1 MNLNIPTTS
10 SELTVGHTNTLSSSL
25 TGARLRDFLFGKFIL
40 VNAVLAISIIFL
52 IFIYVGKEAI
62 PIFYDAETRKEASLY
77 RLFAP
82 QDYGSPDMPL
92 PFVWQPVGEVPK
104 YSVLPLFLGTLKVTI
119 LALLFAA
126 PLAIAAALYTAE
138 FASHRV
144 REIVKPVV
152 ELLAGIPSVVLGF
165 LALIVLA
172 TWLQDLFGF
181 DYRLNAITAGVAMAL
196 AIIPIIY
203 TVSEDALTSVP
214 RTYREASL
222 ALGVPP
228 WKTAWSVVL
237 PAATPGI
244 FAALIL
250 GFGRAMGETMVVLMA
265 SGNAAITSLKLSDS
279 VRTISATI
287 AAELGEVVFQSPHY
301 YVLFFLGAMLFVL
314 TFLLNMLGEYLV
326 GKLKLKLMGR

>member
-1 MNLNIPTTS
+1 MNLPARN
-10 SELTVGHTNTLSSSL
+10 SELTLAHTGSLSSHL
-25 TGARLRDFLFGKFIL
+25 TGARLKDFLFGKFIL
-40 VNAVLAISIIFL
+40 FNAVLAISIIFL
-52 IFIYVGKEAI
+52 IFVYVGKEAI
-62 PIFYDAETRKEASLY
+62 PIFYDAQARKEASLHN
-77 RLFAP
+77 LFAP
-82 QDYGSPDMPL
+82 QTYGSKDLPL
-92 PFVWQPVGEVPK
+92 AFVWQPVSEVPK

-119 LALLFAA
+119 LALLFGA

-165 LALIVLA
+165 LALLVFA

-222 ALGVPP
+222 ALGVAP

-265 SGNAAITSLKLSDS
+265 SGNAAITSLSLTDS

-314 TFLLNMLGEYLV
+314 TFALNMLGEYFV
-326 GKLKLKLMGR
+326 ANLKRKLMGR